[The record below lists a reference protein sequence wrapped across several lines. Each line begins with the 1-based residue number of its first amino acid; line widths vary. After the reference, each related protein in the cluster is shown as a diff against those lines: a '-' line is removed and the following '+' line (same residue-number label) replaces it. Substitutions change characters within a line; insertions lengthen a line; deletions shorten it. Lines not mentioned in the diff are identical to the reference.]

1 MQVKVIIAWW
11 VGQLWREIHGLHG
24 GGNCGGCDTR
34 QQNTKLHKTSL
45 FFIGFVWD
53 TSLKFAFQRSQGV
66 VHDIHGIVQSSLYV
80 VCIELLAKRLSNL
93 RILFL
98 TLH

>member
-1 MQVKVIIAWW
+1 MQVKVIAWW
-11 VGQLWREIHGLHG
+11 VGQLWRERFTVCMVGAIVA
-24 GGNCGGCDTR
+24 GCDTR
-34 QQNTKLHKTSL
+34 QQNTKPTKPHF

-66 VHDIHGIVQSSLYV
+66 VHDIHGIVQSSLSV
-80 VCIELLAKRLSNL
+80 VCMELLAKRLSNL